1 MWPRSFR
8 FALDLLT
15 CDESRAHGA
24 FIKPPSRVFVRGSD
38 GPQFQGKGW
47 KGVVV
52 IVTRQYARWTGFQ
65 KVLTLLVKHRA
76 GLSNCRKESR
86 VCNDRRRYA
95 SKKRDS

>member
-1 MWPRSFR
+1 M
-8 FALDLLT
+8 
-15 CDESRAHGA
+15 
-24 FIKPPSRVFVRGSD
+24 
-38 GPQFQGKGW
+38 
-47 KGVVV
+47 